1 MGSSVPRFLPQ
12 RGSWAIFGF
21 NMAKVSLVIRCR
33 NESRHIGRLL
43 SGVAHQTVKG
53 IETIVVDSGST
64 DNTLEVARKFPVRI
78 VTINP
83 KDFSFGH
90 ALNRGCTAASGD
102 YIVFASAHTY
112 PVYDTWVERLIAQFA
127 DPEIALAYGRQRGNE
142 TTRFSEHQIFAK
154 WFPAE
159 SIARQNHPFCNNA
172 NAAIRR
178 DIWAKMPY
186 DERLTGLE
194 DLDWAK
200 RAMAAGRHIS
210 YVSEAPV
217 VHVHEET
224 HSYIANRYRREAIA
238 HKQIMPGQRFTF
250 LDFLRLFAAN
260 TVSDYVHAL
269 KIRALAKNFFDIPS
283 FRLMQF
289 WGTYRG
295 FAQHG
300 PITKELRERF
310 YYPRQTTTG
319 SRPAESAAPIGNE
332 INYDVVATKS
342 RLRR

>member
-1 MGSSVPRFLPQ
+1 MGEFPMFLPQ
-12 RGSWAIFGF
+12 RESWDIFGF

-33 NESRHIGRLL
+33 NEGRHIGRLL
-43 SGVAHQTVKG
+43 SGVARQTVKG

-64 DNTLEVARKFPVRI
+64 DNTIEVARKFPIKI

-90 ALNRGCTAASGD
+90 ALNRGCAAADGD

-112 PVYDTWVERLIAQFA
+112 PVYDTWIERLVTPFA
-127 DPEIALAYGRQRGNE
+127 DPEIALVYGRQQGNE
-142 TTRFSEHQIFAK
+142 KTRFSEHQIFAK

-159 SIARQNHPFCNNA
+159 SIARQDHPFCNNA

-200 RAMAAGRHIS
+200 RAMAAGHHVS

-217 VHVHEET
+217 VHIHAET
-224 HSYIANRYRREAIA
+224 SSHIANRYRREAIA
-238 HKQIMPGQRFTF
+238 HKQIIPGQRFTF

-260 TVSDYVHAL
+260 TASDYVHAL
-269 KIRALAKNFFDIPS
+269 KVKALARNLFDIPS
-283 FRLMQF
+283 FRFMQF
-289 WGTYRG
+289 WGTYLG
-295 FAQHG
+295 FTQHG
-300 PITKELRERF
+300 PVTKELRERF
-310 YYPRQTTTG
+310 YYPRQMTMG
-319 SRPAESAAPIGNE
+319 PRPVESAAPIGNE
-332 INYDVVATKS
+332 IRYDADATKS
-342 RLRR
+342 RIEQ